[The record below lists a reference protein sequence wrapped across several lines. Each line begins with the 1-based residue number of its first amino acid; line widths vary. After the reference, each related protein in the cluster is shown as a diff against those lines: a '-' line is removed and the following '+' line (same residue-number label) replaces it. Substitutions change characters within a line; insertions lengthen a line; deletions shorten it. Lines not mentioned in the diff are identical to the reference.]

1 MTSRLDEL
9 RGGLPHNDSQ
19 GAGPSSMD
27 DIEAGHADPES
38 ERLMERFNREA
49 VAIQN
54 VLRWSANALKDLKAR
69 FADRSAT
76 SSPAA
81 LRAAGEELDAVEQKH
96 AAVRA
101 RLRRIAA
108 ENKEFKR
115 EHGHRTAVVRTRVV
129 QYKQMGERFIDITR
143 DLEAL
148 RLKHREA
155 LSRSVKDDVKR
166 ANPNVTDAQVDAA
179 MASGD
184 GGLESVLATSQA
196 NSTADLRYQVA
207 DIKSRN
213 AEIQKLT
220 QSLAELQTMFTDM
233 SILVEGQQELINNV
247 EYNVQ
252 ETKVATKGV
261 VEELETARKY
271 QKKRNK
277 KKICICTIVAVILI
291 VIALIVVLSV
301 GKSAGWFNSN
311 KSSSNNSSSA
321 SSNNGNSNNTS
332 GNKPAS
338 SNTSGSGN
346 TAASAPKSRRIV
358 SPESLPQETLSRF
371 SRSAARLY

>member
-9 RGGLPHNDSQ
+9 RGGLPHDDSQ
-19 GAGPSSMD
+19 VGGPSGMD
-27 DIEAGHADPES
+27 DIEAGHGDPES
-38 ERLMERFNREA
+38 DRLMERFNRES

-54 VLRWSANALKDLKAR
+54 VLRWSAKAVKDLQTR

-76 SSPAA
+76 STPAA

-155 LSRSVKDDVKR
+155 LSRSVKDDVMK

-184 GGLESVLATSQA
+184 GGLDAVLATSQA
-196 NSTADLRYQVA
+196 TSTADLRYQVA

-213 AEIQKLT
+213 AEIHKLT

-277 KKICICTIVAVILI
+277 KKAWICIIVVVILV
-291 VIALIVVLSV
+291 VIALIVVLTV
-301 GKSAGWFNSN
+301 GKNAGWFN
-311 KSSSNNSSSA
+311 KSNNNNNNVA
-321 SSNNGNSNNTS
+321 STSNNNGNSNSS

-338 SNTSGSGN
+338 TNNTGSSNS
-346 TAASAPKSRRIV
+346 AASAPKSRRNV
-358 SPESLPQETLSRF
+358 SPESLLQETLSRL
-371 SRSAARLY
+371 SWSTARFY